1 MSATVAPD
9 KILKEL
15 AELWVSA
22 AKAAD
27 GGAGVL
33 RACSMT
39 LLVLAEESEDSQGL
53 GETIAALMPEHPAR
67 AIVVRMSGPG
77 ERSLTGRVYSQCWMP
92 FGQRKQICCEQVEIT
107 ASDAALADL
116 PSVVL
121 PLAVPDLPLILW
133 CRSPRLAAMPEFLPI
148 AGMAQKVVLDS
159 GPMKDPAAALKLMA
173 ALNAR
178 GVLLGDLSWTRLTRW
193 REMLAQVFENQ
204 QYLAQLEKISDV
216 KVERGEGYRVSAL
229 YMAMW
234 LTDCL
239 ADAGVP
245 DVSFGVGPA
254 PEGVSVRVQLA
265 GDGLAVE
272 LARREDRM
280 VVTVNGVS
288 QCTSLS
294 QPTDYLLMRE
304 ELGIVRRD
312 PVFERA
318 LTRAASRAL
327 PSEGK

>member
-15 AELWVSA
+15 AELWVST

-77 ERSLTGRVYSQCWMP
+77 ERSLTERVYSQCWMP
-92 FGQRKQICCEQVEIT
+92 FGQRKQICCEQVELT

-148 AGMAQKVVLDS
+148 AAMAQKVVMDS
-159 GPMKDPAAALKLMA
+159 GAMKDPAAALKLIA
-173 ALNAR
+173 ALAAQ

-204 QYLAQLEKISDV
+204 QNLAQLEKISDV

-234 LTDCL
+234 LKDCL

-245 DVSFGVGPA
+245 DVSFGVSPA

-318 LTRAASRAL
+318 LTGAAALAL